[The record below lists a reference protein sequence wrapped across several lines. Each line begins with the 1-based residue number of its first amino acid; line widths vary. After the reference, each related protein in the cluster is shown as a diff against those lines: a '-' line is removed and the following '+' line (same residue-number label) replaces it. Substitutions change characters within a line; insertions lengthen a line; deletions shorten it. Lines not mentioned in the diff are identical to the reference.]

1 MGTMKNIDNKKLEI
15 FLQESNAIE
24 DVWDDESYLQANK
37 AFHALDKCTKLT
49 PWYIKSVHE
58 ILMKGKLEKEETGQ
72 WRKCGVWIGGVPG
85 RPWYA
90 IPELIDNWCEMV
102 QHYKTAK
109 DIQHA
114 HVEFERIHPFVDG
127 NGRTGRILWQWL
139 RLHNNLPLKVIYEA
153 KKWDY
158 YKWFNS

>member
-1 MGTMKNIDNKKLEI
+1 MKEINKKDLET

-24 DVWDDESYLQANK
+24 DVWDDESYLQALQ
-37 AFHALDKCTKLT
+37 AWHALEKAPRLS
-49 PWYIKSVHE
+49 PYYIKLVHG
-58 ILMKGKLEKEETGQ
+58 ILMKGKLEKEETGE
-72 WRKCGVWIGGVPG
+72 WRKCAVYIGGREG

-139 RLHNNLPLKVIYEA
+139 RLKNNLPLKIIYEG

-158 YKWFNS
+158 YKWFQN